1 MQDGRTPLH
10 KAAFC
15 GHTDTAA
22 LLLDRG
28 AAIEAQEKVSSIS
41 LMQGVARVH
50 TDRACAACTA
60 FVHTD
65 DHLTPC

>member
-1 MQDGRTPLH
+1 MQDGATPLH
-10 KAAFC
+10 LAGC
-15 GHTDTAA
+15 WGCTDVAA

-50 TDRACAACTA
+50 IQTGRVQRVRRVYTRMA
-60 FVHTD
+60 
-65 DHLTPC
+65 LMPC